1 MQETGSGK
9 EKERKPYDV
18 LHMAIDE
25 RQDVAFTHRDEWDP
39 KESANMKKFLGIM
52 GSPRKHGNTHAM
64 VESVL
69 AGAKAHG
76 ATTEIV
82 FLGDLTIK
90 ECNGCHVCW
99 TGKACTK
106 NDDMQKLYAKIMD
119 SDVIVFGT
127 PVYWYGT
134 TALMKAFI
142 DRFVYFNCELNRGG
156 VRNKN
161 AVVVVPFEEE
171 DLATADL
178 VLELFRKSLE
188 FLEMN
193 FVGHLLAP
201 GVKRREEVAE
211 NLKLMKQGLEMG
223 ERLATL
229 P

>member
-106 NDDMQKLYAKIMD
+106 NDDMQKL
-119 SDVIVFGT
+119 
-127 PVYWYGT
+127 
-134 TALMKAFI
+134 
-142 DRFVYFNCELNRGG
+142 
-156 VRNKN
+156 
-161 AVVVVPFEEE
+161 
-171 DLATADL
+171 
-178 VLELFRKSLE
+178 
-188 FLEMN
+188 
-193 FVGHLLAP
+193 
-201 GVKRREEVAE
+201 
-211 NLKLMKQGLEMG
+211 
-223 ERLATL
+223 
-229 P
+229 